1 MFSWFCKMHQSI
13 LPVDFICFIV
23 DTLLLRNLQRS
34 WETAQKY
41 RFCNVNAAKSNFEAL
56 WYIIQISLLGFW
68 KDLLRWQ
75 YVQIPRA
82 NIPFVKNCLQ
92 YLWCFVEMFCKKSY
106 IPFDKLFRVAEVG
119 KLSAQKMPSI
129 LSSDAYLLIRDK
141 KRCFFAYY
149 QNCNIKVVFT

>member
-34 WETAQKY
+34 WEKTQKY

-56 WYIIQISLLGFW
+56 WYIIHISLLGFC

-75 YVQIPRA
+75 YVQIPRETFLLVKTVYDNCDVSLTCFTKKTPFNLINFLQKPPKMPAQESKA
-82 NIPFVKNCLQ
+82 NIC
-92 YLWCFVEMFCKKSY
+92 
-106 IPFDKLFRVAEVG
+106 FDKLFT
-119 KLSAQKMPSI
+119 KS
-129 LSSDAYLLIRDK
+129 
-141 KRCFFAYY
+141 C
-149 QNCNIKVVFT
+149 

>member
-1 MFSWFCKMHQSI
+1 MYLVNFMFYCDTESEMATIKQFYKTSFFCVFMFSWFCAMHQSI
-13 LPVDFICFIV
+13 LPDFLCFIV

-56 WYIIQISLLGFW
+56 WYIIQISLLGFC

-82 NIPFVKNCLQ
+82 NITFGKNCLQ
-92 YLWCFVEMFCKKSY
+92 YLWWFIEMFCKKGS
-106 IPFDKLFRVAEVG
+106 IPFHKLFT
-119 KLSAQKMPSI
+119 KTS
-129 LSSDAYLLIRDK
+129 
-141 KRCFFAYY
+141 
-149 QNCNIKVVFT
+149 